1 MSLFPSSSTRL
12 VRDLLLRAPVLSH
25 LASDKVRTSL
35 RQRRISLGLNRHQVQ
50 GFRSSPV
57 RELSPAPGN
66 LHCPRKLSVPRRVQ
80 GLGSQLHRIVY
91 VFKGWD
97 SGRIKSCGSKPTPSR
112 AHCPIPS
119 EKLSLGEGAIDI
131 KRYFVAHHI
140 VTSPRKLVRY
150 RLNRHHPVSL
160 GLLPL
165 IISSDERVKA
175 NRKIRCLHKRPRQ
188 ILVAVFRVASSFA
201 FAVGKLL
208 TSHTP
213 TVRGKVPHLRK
224 SPDVPGL
231 QHDGQR
237 QGLTNAVD
245 RQQIPIPRPEFD
257 SLHNRNLSLQTS
269 HHHEVGFH
277 CQRHL
282 RVRKLRIDLF
292 ARELLDTIGADRLSR
307 VT

>member
-1 MSLFPSSSTRL
+1 MWLT
-12 VRDLLLRAPVLSH
+12 AW
-25 LASDKVRTSL
+25 AY
-35 RQRRISLGLNRHQVQ
+35 I
-50 GFRSSPV
+50 
-57 RELSPAPGN
+57 
-66 LHCPRKLSVPRRVQ
+66 
-80 GLGSQLHRIVY
+80 GSQHHRIVY

-188 ILVAVFRVASSFA
+188 ILVAVFRVASFLCVCRWKA
-201 FAVGKLL
+201 
-208 TSHTP
+208 SHF
-213 TVRGKVPHLRK
+213 PHTDSTRQS
-224 SPDVPGL
+224 SPPSEIS
-231 QHDGQR
+231 R
-237 QGLTNAVD
+237 C
-245 RQQIPIPRPEFD
+245 PRSP
-257 SLHNRNLSLQTS
+257 
-269 HHHEVGFH
+269 
-277 CQRHL
+277 
-282 RVRKLRIDLF
+282 
-292 ARELLDTIGADRLSR
+292 A
-307 VT
+307 